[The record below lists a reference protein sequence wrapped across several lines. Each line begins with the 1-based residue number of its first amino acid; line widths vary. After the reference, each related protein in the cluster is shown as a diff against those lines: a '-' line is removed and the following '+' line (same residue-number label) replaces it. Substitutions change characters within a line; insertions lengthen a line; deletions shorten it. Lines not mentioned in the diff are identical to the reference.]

1 MNGEKK
7 NKASNAEEV
16 ICEGSEIAITPKRKW
31 KWSILAAVICLIMAI
46 SWPLVERQ
54 FYSSMQ
60 NCPSTIKRFVS
71 FFQREDSESGRDN
84 EEKLR
89 VYSLKELQKYA
100 NSKMNLIPYMAE
112 KTLR

>member
-7 NKASNAEEV
+7 NTVSNAEEV
-16 ICEGSEIAITPKRKW
+16 ISEGSEIAIISKRKW
-31 KWSILAAVICLIMAI
+31 KWSILVAVICFIMAI
-46 SWPLVERQ
+46 SWPLIERQ

-71 FFQREDSESGRDN
+71 FFQREDSELGRDN
-84 EEKLR
+84 MKLR